1 MIHVFPRW
9 SFGYLL
15 QAKPKHTAAGHEVI
29 CGTWGT
35 FKMKQILFI
44 STLILTL
51 TCCQSKLADGW
62 YISSTKS
69 NAVQKSFTDYTDI
82 VTSLDPNPVV
92 LKENFIET
100 TVDSNPDYDESL
112 RIEVVLSEKDKK
124 KWDQTIETNVGEHL
138 YFLLG
143 DTLISFQKIDGQNND
158 PNIWLSFSD
167 YNQNQVKSM
176 IEGIR
181 KK

>member
-1 MIHVFPRW
+1 M
-9 SFGYLL
+9 
-15 QAKPKHTAAGHEVI
+15 
-29 CGTWGT
+29 
-35 FKMKQILFI
+35 
-44 STLILTL
+44 

-100 TVDSNPDYDESL
+100 TVESNPDYDESL
-112 RIEVVLSEKDKK
+112 RVEVVLSEKDKK